1 MAAIDKSLYEKFEIE
16 NLSKTKTVDI
26 KAGVISFNYYEDL
39 FSPMITARI
48 VVVNTGN
55 TSVLNVGVVTA
66 NNFYGTFRG
75 DGTNITDIGV
85 TNVKNDGGDVKLQS
99 NASGVSITGIATIN
113 QLNVTD
119 LNVSGITTVGVVTG
133 AGAIYYGDGSNLTG
147 NAPGLTAAIGIQSA
161 GNRIGAGI
169 TFLNIVG
176 TGFTAD
182 ATGQEANLYL
192 PPPGVSLGLA
202 IALGG

>member
-1 MAAIDKSLYEKFEIE
+1 MAVNKNFVVKNGLEVND
-16 NLSKTKTVDI
+16 NLLIADTNSQKVGI
-26 KAGVISFNYYEDL
+26 G
-39 FSPMITARI
+39 
-48 VVVNTGN
+48 
-55 TSVLNVGVVTA
+55 TSVSSYTLHVLGGIGATESYVTAVGTFLSDLYVGGNLNVT
-66 NNFYGTFRG
+66 
-75 DGTNITDIGV
+75 
-85 TNVKNDGGDVKLQS
+85 GDVVYDEV
-99 NASGVSITGIATIN
+99 SGRNLNITGIATIN

-147 NAPGLTAAIGIQSA
+147 NAPGLIAAIGIQSA

-169 TFLNIVG
+169 NFLNIVG

>member
-1 MAAIDKSLYEKFEIE
+1 MAVNKNFVVKNGLEVND
-16 NLSKTKTVDI
+16 NLLVADTNSQKVGI
-26 KAGVISFNYYEDL
+26 G
-39 FSPMITARI
+39 
-48 VVVNTGN
+48 
-55 TSVLNVGVVTA
+55 TSVSSYTLHVLGGIGATESYVTGVGTFLSDVYIGGNLNVT
-66 NNFYGTFRG
+66 
-75 DGTNITDIGV
+75 
-85 TNVKNDGGDVKLQS
+85 GDVVYDEV
-99 NASGVSITGIATIN
+99 SGRNLNITGIATIN

-182 ATGQEANLYL
+182 ATGQEANL
-192 PPPGVSLGLA
+192 
-202 IALGG
+202 

>member
-1 MAAIDKSLYEKFEIE
+1 MAVSKNFVVKNGLEVND
-16 NLSKTKTVDI
+16 NLLVADTNSQKVGI
-26 KAGVISFNYYEDL
+26 G
-39 FSPMITARI
+39 
-48 VVVNTGN
+48 
-55 TSVLNVGVVTA
+55 TSVSSYTLHVLGGIGATESYVTGVGTFLSDVYIGGNLNVT
-66 NNFYGTFRG
+66 
-75 DGTNITDIGV
+75 
-85 TNVKNDGGDVKLQS
+85 GDVVYDEV
-99 NASGVSITGIATIN
+99 SGRNLNITGIATIN

-133 AGAIYYGDGSNLTG
+133 ANAEYWGDGSNLTG
-147 NAPGLTAAIGIQSA
+147 NAPGLPAAIGIQSA
-161 GNRIGAGI
+161 GNRIGACI

>member
-1 MAAIDKSLYEKFEIE
+1 MESETPMAVNKNFVVKNGLEVND
-16 NLSKTKTVDI
+16 NLLIADTNSQKVGI
-26 KAGVISFNYYEDL
+26 G
-39 FSPMITARI
+39 
-48 VVVNTGN
+48 
-55 TSVLNVGVVTA
+55 TSVSSYTLHVLGGIGATESYVTGVGTFLSDVYIGGNLNVT
-66 NNFYGTFRG
+66 
-75 DGTNITDIGV
+75 
-85 TNVKNDGGDVKLQS
+85 GDVVYDEV
-99 NASGVSITGIATIN
+99 SGRNLNITGIATIN

>member
-1 MAAIDKSLYEKFEIE
+1 MAVNKNFVVKNGLEVND
-16 NLSKTKTVDI
+16 NLLVADTNSQKVGI
-26 KAGVISFNYYEDL
+26 G
-39 FSPMITARI
+39 
-48 VVVNTGN
+48 
-55 TSVLNVGVVTA
+55 TSVSSYTLHVLGGIGATESYVTGVGTFLSDVYIGGNLNVT
-66 NNFYGTFRG
+66 
-75 DGTNITDIGV
+75 
-85 TNVKNDGGDVKLQS
+85 GDVVYDEV
-99 NASGVSITGIATIN
+99 SGRNLKITGIATIN

-182 ATGQEANLYL
+182 ATGQEAHLYL

>member
-1 MAAIDKSLYEKFEIE
+1 MAVNKNFVVKNGLEVND
-16 NLSKTKTVDI
+16 NLLVADTNSQKVGI
-26 KAGVISFNYYEDL
+26 G
-39 FSPMITARI
+39 
-48 VVVNTGN
+48 
-55 TSVLNVGVVTA
+55 TSVSSYTLHVLGGIGATDSYVTGVGTFLSDVYIGGNLNVT
-66 NNFYGTFRG
+66 
-75 DGTNITDIGV
+75 
-85 TNVKNDGGDVKLQS
+85 GDVVYDEV
-99 NASGVSITGIATIN
+99 SGRNLNITGIATIN

>member
-1 MAAIDKSLYEKFEIE
+1 MAVNKNFVVKNGLEVND
-16 NLSKTKTVDI
+16 NLLVADTNNQMVGI
-26 KAGVISFNYYEDL
+26 G
-39 FSPMITARI
+39 
-48 VVVNTGN
+48 
-55 TSVLNVGVVTA
+55 TSVSSYTLHVLGGIGATESYVTGVGTFLSDVYIGGNLNVT
-66 NNFYGTFRG
+66 
-75 DGTNITDIGV
+75 
-85 TNVKNDGGDVKLQS
+85 GDVVYDEV
-99 NASGVSITGIATIN
+99 SGRNLNITGIATIN

>member
-1 MAAIDKSLYEKFEIE
+1 MAVNKNFVVKNGLEVND
-16 NLSKTKTVDI
+16 NLLVADTNSQKVGI
-26 KAGVISFNYYEDL
+26 G
-39 FSPMITARI
+39 
-48 VVVNTGN
+48 
-55 TSVLNVGVVTA
+55 TSVSSYTLHVLGGIGATESYVTGVGTFLSDVYIGGNLNVT
-66 NNFYGTFRG
+66 
-75 DGTNITDIGV
+75 
-85 TNVKNDGGDVKLQS
+85 GDVVYDEV
-99 NASGVSITGIATIN
+99 SGRNLNITGIATIN

-147 NAPGLTAAIGIQSA
+147 NAPGLTAAIGIQSG

>member
-1 MAAIDKSLYEKFEIE
+1 MAVNKNFVVKNGLEVND
-16 NLSKTKTVDI
+16 NLLVADTNSQKVGI
-26 KAGVISFNYYEDL
+26 G
-39 FSPMITARI
+39 
-48 VVVNTGN
+48 
-55 TSVLNVGVVTA
+55 TSVSSYNLHVLGGIGETESYVTGVGTFLSDVYIGGNLNVT
-66 NNFYGTFRG
+66 
-75 DGTNITDIGV
+75 
-85 TNVKNDGGDVKLQS
+85 GDVVYDEV
-99 NASGVSITGIATIN
+99 SGRNLNITGIATIN

>member
-1 MAAIDKSLYEKFEIE
+1 MPKHLDDCTKRLSNKNFVVKNGLEVND
-16 NLSKTKTVDI
+16 NLLVADTNSQKVGI
-26 KAGVISFNYYEDL
+26 G
-39 FSPMITARI
+39 
-48 VVVNTGN
+48 
-55 TSVLNVGVVTA
+55 TSVSSYTLHVLGGIGATESYVTGVGTFLSDVYIGGNLNVT
-66 NNFYGTFRG
+66 
-75 DGTNITDIGV
+75 
-85 TNVKNDGGDVKLQS
+85 GDVVYDEV
-99 NASGVSITGIATIN
+99 SGRNLNITGIATIN

>member
-1 MAAIDKSLYEKFEIE
+1 MESETPMAVNKNFVVKNGLEVND
-16 NLSKTKTVDI
+16 NLLVADTNSQKVGI
-26 KAGVISFNYYEDL
+26 G
-39 FSPMITARI
+39 
-48 VVVNTGN
+48 
-55 TSVLNVGVVTA
+55 TSVSSYTLHVLGGIGATESYVTGVGTFLSDVYIGGNLNVT
-66 NNFYGTFRG
+66 
-75 DGTNITDIGV
+75 
-85 TNVKNDGGDVKLQS
+85 GDVVYDEV
-99 NASGVSITGIATIN
+99 SGRNLNITGIATIN

>member
-1 MAAIDKSLYEKFEIE
+1 MAVNKNFVVKNGLEVND
-16 NLSKTKTVDI
+16 NLLVADTNSQKVGI
-26 KAGVISFNYYEDL
+26 G
-39 FSPMITARI
+39 
-48 VVVNTGN
+48 
-55 TSVLNVGVVTA
+55 TSVSSYTLHVLGGIGATESYVTGVGTFLSDVYIGGNLNVT
-66 NNFYGTFRG
+66 
-75 DGTNITDIGV
+75 
-85 TNVKNDGGDVKLQS
+85 GDVVYDEV
-99 NASGVSITGIATIN
+99 SGRNLNITGIATIAT
-113 QLNVTD
+113 LGVSVATTTKDLLVT
-119 LNVSGITTVGVVTG
+119 GITTVGVVTG

>member
-1 MAAIDKSLYEKFEIE
+1 MAVNKNFVVKNGLEVND
-16 NLSKTKTVDI
+16 NLLIADTNSQKVGI
-26 KAGVISFNYYEDL
+26 G
-39 FSPMITARI
+39 
-48 VVVNTGN
+48 
-55 TSVLNVGVVTA
+55 TSVSSYTLHVLGGIGATESYVTGVGTFLSDVYIGGNLNVT
-66 NNFYGTFRG
+66 
-75 DGTNITDIGV
+75 
-85 TNVKNDGGDVKLQS
+85 GDVVYDEV
-99 NASGVSITGIATIN
+99 SGRNLNITGIATIN
-113 QLNVTD
+113 QLQATNLD
-119 LNVSGITTVGVVTG
+119 VSGITTVGVVTG
-133 AGAIYYGDGSNLTG
+133 ASAIYYGDGSNLTG
-147 NAPGLTAAIGIQSA
+147 NAPGLTAAIGIQSG

>member
-1 MAAIDKSLYEKFEIE
+1 VESETPMAVNKNFVVKNGLEVND
-16 NLSKTKTVDI
+16 NLLIADTNSQKVGI
-26 KAGVISFNYYEDL
+26 G
-39 FSPMITARI
+39 
-48 VVVNTGN
+48 
-55 TSVLNVGVVTA
+55 TSVSSYTLHVLGGIGATESYVTGVGTFLSDVYIGGNLNVT
-66 NNFYGTFRG
+66 
-75 DGTNITDIGV
+75 
-85 TNVKNDGGDVKLQS
+85 GDVVYDEV
-99 NASGVSITGIATIN
+99 SGRNLNITGIATIN